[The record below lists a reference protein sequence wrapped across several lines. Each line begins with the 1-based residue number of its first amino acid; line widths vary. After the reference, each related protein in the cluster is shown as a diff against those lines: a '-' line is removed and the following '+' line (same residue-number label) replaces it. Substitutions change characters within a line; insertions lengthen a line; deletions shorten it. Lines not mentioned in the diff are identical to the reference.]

1 MLVLRLSGVVGQDY
15 RSQGKAPEARSKRRQ
30 EFSLSKLREE
40 DDRQWPTATLQS
52 WIEPWGHCSSLY
64 TRPQEG
70 TGCARLGCGF
80 NLGRFQPGGGEEMV
94 WGSEGMR
101 NKIEPWC

>member
-1 MLVLRLSGVVGQDY
+1 MGPQKQDPRGDRSLV
-15 RSQGKAPEARSKRRQ
+15 
-30 EFSLSKLREE
+30 SLNWERGM
-40 DDRQWPTATLQS
+40 TATLQS
-52 WIEPWGHCSSLY
+52 WTEPWGHCSSPY

-80 NLGRFQPGGGEEMV
+80 NLGRFQPGGGEETV